1 MQNILLVGAGNI
13 GSRYLQGLSSVK
25 LDLCITVV
33 DPSDLSLKK
42 STKRWLDV
50 GGNKSKHK
58 ICWCNELPQD
68 LDLIDLAIITTS
80 AGGRADLITNISKSV
95 RVSYWVLEKVLAQ
108 SKEELDNIKTAT
120 IDAKGTWVNMV
131 RRILDWHQQLRFKFY
146 EQGPLKVKKIG
157 GLWGLACNT
166 MHFIDLISWWT
177 GESLVS
183 VNTNKLDSI
192 WLKSKRSGYFEV
204 TGELV
209 AIFSGGTELILK
221 SQPNV
226 TEDIMY
232 IELPNKNIWS
242 IDEPNGVA
250 LKSKKDFLNGEFK
263 LQSQL
268 TGPMVTKIL
277 TIGICEL
284 TTLKQSLEQHQI
296 FLEAMLAHW
305 NFSNNLNDR
314 IVPIT

>member
-108 SKEELDNIKTAT
+108 SKEELEQKFKNQQAQ
-120 IDAKGTWVNMV
+120 AKVAIEKKKVN
-131 RRILDWHQQLRFKFY
+131 LKKQQLQK
-146 EQGPLKVKKIG
+146 Q
-157 GLWGLACNT
+157 
-166 MHFIDLISWWT
+166 
-177 GESLVS
+177 
-183 VNTNKLDSI
+183 
-192 WLKSKRSGYFEV
+192 
-204 TGELV
+204 
-209 AIFSGGTELILK
+209 
-221 SQPNV
+221 
-226 TEDIMY
+226 
-232 IELPNKNIWS
+232 
-242 IDEPNGVA
+242 
-250 LKSKKDFLNGEFK
+250 
-263 LQSQL
+263 LQMK
-268 TGPMVTKIL
+268 T
-277 TIGICEL
+277 
-284 TTLKQSLEQHQI
+284 QSLKKQARAGSEQD
-296 FLEAMLAHW
+296 ET
-305 NFSNNLNDR
+305 R
-314 IVPIT
+314 